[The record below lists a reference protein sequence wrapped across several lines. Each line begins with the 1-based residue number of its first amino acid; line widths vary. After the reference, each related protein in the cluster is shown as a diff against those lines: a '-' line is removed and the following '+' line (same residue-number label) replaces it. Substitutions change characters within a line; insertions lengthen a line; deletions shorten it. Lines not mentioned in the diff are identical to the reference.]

1 MKILKYLLLIA
12 LFSPLLFLSSCDRD
26 ARQTC
31 QLNCSTQLVNGLD
44 ACDTD
49 NPPNQPG
56 VTPDEHQ
63 RTLNACYREKINAYR
78 ICVAACDL
86 L

>member
-1 MKILKYLLLIA
+1 MKILHLLLLLV
-12 LFSPLLFLSSCDRD
+12 LFSPLLFIVSCDRD

-31 QLNCSTQLVNGLD
+31 QLNCSTQLVDGLD
-44 ACDTD
+44 QCDKQ

-56 VTPDEHQ
+56 ITPDEHQ
-63 RTLNACYREKINAYR
+63 TTLNSCYREMINAYR
-78 ICVAACDL
+78 ICVAGCDL

>member
-1 MKILKYLLLIA
+1 MKILKYLIFIA
-12 LFSPLLFLSSCDRD
+12 LCFPLLFLSSCDRD
-26 ARQTC
+26 ARQRC
-31 QLNCSTQLVNGLD
+31 QLDCSTQLVDGLD
-44 ACDTD
+44 DCDRD

-63 RTLNACYREKINAYR
+63 RILNACYREKINAYR
-78 ICVAACDL
+78 ICVAGCDL